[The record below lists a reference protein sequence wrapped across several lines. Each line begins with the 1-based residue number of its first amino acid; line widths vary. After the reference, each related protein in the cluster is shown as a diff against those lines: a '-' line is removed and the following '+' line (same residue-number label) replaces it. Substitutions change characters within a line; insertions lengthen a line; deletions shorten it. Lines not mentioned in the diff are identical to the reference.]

1 MLQSQESVDEGKKR
15 RQKDY
20 LNWWLSSDKKK
31 TK

>member
-1 MLQSQESVDEGKKR
+1 VDEGKKR